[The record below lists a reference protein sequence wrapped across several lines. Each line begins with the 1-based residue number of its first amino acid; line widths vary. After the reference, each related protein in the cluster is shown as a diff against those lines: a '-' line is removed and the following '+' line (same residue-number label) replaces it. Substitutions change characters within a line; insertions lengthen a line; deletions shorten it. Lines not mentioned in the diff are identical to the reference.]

1 MPLPSFADLFGQP
14 PAGRGTAPGRVNL
27 MGDHTDY
34 NAGLVLPIAI
44 PQRTDVEIAPG
55 EGRRVRVWSDQFPG
69 DRAVE
74 YLLGEEAADRGWA
87 DYVRGMT
94 MALGPAGLVRGFDA
108 RIASTIPLG
117 SGLSSSASLEI
128 AVGRALR
135 DLFALAID
143 DVGLARA
150 GQRAENEL
158 VGAPVGIMDQMA
170 CSLADERGALFLD
183 TRDLRFERVAMP
195 AGAALVVIHS
205 GLSHRHATGGYA
217 ARRRECADAAA
228 LLGVTTLR
236 ELGEDG
242 LEAASRLP
250 APLDR
255 RVRHVITEN
264 ARVRATAA
272 ALESGNLSLAGRLF
286 RESHASLRDDYE
298 VSVPEV
304 DALVELTS
312 GLPGVYGA
320 RITGGGFG
328 GSIVALA
335 DEAQASRA
343 ADLAAASYR
352 RATGQAPGVMV
363 PQAPVLPGGGTFID
377 H

>member
-1 MPLPSFADLFGQP
+1 MPLPSFAGLFGREP
-14 PAGRGTAPGRVNL
+14 SARATAPGRVNL

-34 NAGLVLPIAI
+34 NGGLVLPIAI

-55 EGRRVRVWSDQFPG
+55 EGRRIRVWSDQFPAEC
-69 DRAVE
+69 AVE
-74 YLLGEEAADRGWA
+74 YLLGDEAADHGWA

-94 MALGPAGLVRGFDA
+94 MALAPAGLVRGFDA

-128 AVGRALR
+128 AIGRALR
-135 DLFALAID
+135 DLYSLAID
-143 DVGLARA
+143 DVGLALA
-150 GQRAENEL
+150 GRRAENEL

-170 CSLADERGALFLD
+170 CSLADERAALFLD
-183 TRDLRFERVAMP
+183 TRDLRFERVALP

-217 ARRRECADAAA
+217 TRRRECADAAA

-236 ELGEDG
+236 ELGEAG
-242 LEAASRLP
+242 AEAAARLP

-255 RVRHVITEN
+255 RVRHVVNEN

-272 ALESGNLSLAGRLF
+272 ALQTGDLTLAGRLF

-304 DALVELTS
+304 DALVELTGS
-312 GLPGVYGA
+312 LPGVYGA
-320 RITGGGFG
+320 RLTGGGFG

-335 DEAQASRA
+335 ERAQASRA
-343 ADLAAASYR
+343 AEVAASGYR
-352 RATGQAPGVMV
+352 RATGQSPGIMV
-363 PQAPVLPGGGTFID
+363 PQPLVL
-377 H
+377 